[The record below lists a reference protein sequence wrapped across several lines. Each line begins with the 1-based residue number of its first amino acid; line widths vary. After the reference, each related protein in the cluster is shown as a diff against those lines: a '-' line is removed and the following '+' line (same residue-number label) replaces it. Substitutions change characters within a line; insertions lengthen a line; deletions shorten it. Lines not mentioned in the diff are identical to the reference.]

1 MEALEM
7 LESALFNFENVEK
20 MNQGLKHNP
29 IYQFAKELLRAAI
42 KKIEEG

>member
-7 LESALFNFENVEK
+7 LESALINFENVEK

-29 IYQFAKELLRAAI
+29 IYQLAKEQLMAGI